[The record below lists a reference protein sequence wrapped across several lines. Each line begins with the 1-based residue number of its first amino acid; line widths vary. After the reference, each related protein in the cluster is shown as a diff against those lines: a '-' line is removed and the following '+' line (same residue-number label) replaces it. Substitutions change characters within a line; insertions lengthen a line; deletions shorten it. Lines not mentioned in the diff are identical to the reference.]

1 MINKIILASQSQI
14 RKKILEE
21 NGFKISIEVSLVD
34 EEEIK
39 KSMQA
44 NKASCVAISKSL
56 AEHKANRISSKFP
69 QSFVLGADQVLDLEG
84 ECISKPK
91 NIEEANITLK
101 KLNGKTHKLHSAV
114 CVSKNGSMVWHHHE
128 TSILKMKQLTEDE
141 IVNYLNVVSLETMKQ
156 YGVYQIESH
165 GKNLFEKIDGDLNS
179 ILGMPVFA
187 VINYFK
193 QQNL

>member
-21 NGFKISIEVSLVD
+21 NGFKISTEISLVD

-39 KSMQA
+39 RSMQA

-91 NIEEANITLK
+91 NTEEANITLK
-101 KLNGKTHKLHSAV
+101 KLN
-114 CVSKNGSMVWHHHE
+114 
-128 TSILKMKQLTEDE
+128 
-141 IVNYLNVVSLETMKQ
+141 
-156 YGVYQIESH
+156 
-165 GKNLFEKIDGDLNS
+165 
-179 ILGMPVFA
+179 
-187 VINYFK
+187 
-193 QQNL
+193 

>member
-21 NGFKISIEVSLVD
+21 NGFKISTEISLVD

-39 KSMQA
+39 RSMQA

-91 NIEEANITLK
+91 NTEEANITLK

-128 TSILKMKQLTEDE
+128 TSTLQMKRLTEDE
-141 IVNYLNVVSLETMKQ
+141 ITNYLNLMSLETMKQ

-165 GKNLFEKIDGDLNS
+165 GKNHFEKIDGDLNS
-179 ILGMPVFA
+179 ILGMPVAA
-187 VINYFK
+187 VIDYFK

>member
-21 NGFKISIEVSLVD
+21 NGFKISTEISLVD

-39 KSMQA
+39 RSMQA

-91 NIEEANITLK
+91 NTEEANITLK

-128 TSILKMKQLTEDE
+128 TSTLQMKRLTEDE
-141 IVNYLNVVSLETMKQ
+141 ITNYLNLMSLETMKQ

-179 ILGMPVFA
+179 ILGMPIFA

>member
-21 NGFKISIEVSLVD
+21 NGFKISTEISLVD

-39 KSMQA
+39 RSMQA

-91 NIEEANITLK
+91 NTEEANITLK

-128 TSILKMKQLTEDE
+128 TSTLQMKRLTEDE
-141 IVNYLNVVSLETMKQ
+141 ITNYLNLMSLKTMKQ

-179 ILGMPVFA
+179 ILGMPVAA

>member
-21 NGFKISIEVSLVD
+21 NGFTISTEVSLVD

-69 QSFVLGADQVLDLEG
+69 ESFVLGADQVLDLEG

-91 NIEEANITLK
+91 NAEEAKITLK

-128 TSILKMKQLTEDE
+128 TSALTMKQLTEDE
-141 IVNYLNVVSLETMKQ
+141 IANYLNLVSLETMKQ

-179 ILGMPVFA
+179 ILGMPVLA
-187 VINYFK
+187 VINYF
-193 QQNL
+193 QQQDL